1 VQLGENRVLWNVCG
15 GFQSKKAE
23 HDISISGEQEVVI
36 ATEIFK
42 ILSYA

>member
-1 VQLGENRVLWNVCG
+1 LARTESFGTFVVA
-15 GFQSKKAE
+15 FKAKKAE
-23 HDISISGEQEVVI
+23 HDISISGEKEVVI